1 MKIRNLFVLLV
12 FSVLITQTPALAN
25 KLSLT
30 IASREPVTS
39 EDGTG
44 FLDQIIAEMFRRIG
58 VDAEVTF
65 YQSSA
70 RGLENANNGTDDGVG
85 LRVIG
90 LEKKFPNLVRIPE
103 SIIVNDFVAFS
114 TRQTLSTTDWHSLDE
129 YEIAY
134 ILGWQIFQKNLEHHE
149 HTFKVKSNTQL
160 FSLLA
165 KDRVDFIL
173 HERWQGTWHAK
184 ILNLKAVAHEPPL
197 IKREMFAYL
206 HKKHAP
212 IVDKAAA
219 ALVAMKADGT
229 YQKIIDNTLT
239 VLLPRTR

>member
-1 MKIRNLFVLLV
+1 MADI
-12 FSVLITQTPALAN
+12 S
-25 KLSLT
+25 
-30 IASREPVTS
+30 
-39 EDGTG
+39 
-44 FLDQIIAEMFRRIG
+44 
-58 VDAEVTF
+58 
-65 YQSSA
+65 
-70 RGLENANNGTDDGVG
+70 
-85 LRVIG
+85 
-90 LEKKFPNLVRIPE
+90 
-103 SIIVNDFVAFS
+103 
-114 TRQTLSTTDWHSLDE
+114 
-129 YEIAY
+129 
-134 ILGWQIFQKNLEHHE
+134 KNLEHHE